1 MDTALFIAAALIA
14 AVIGAYD
21 LARCRRRRAGGKLP
35 EDIQ

>member
-1 MDTALFIAAALIA
+1 MDTALFIAIALIA

-21 LARCRRRRAGGKLP
+21 LARCRRRHAAGKLP